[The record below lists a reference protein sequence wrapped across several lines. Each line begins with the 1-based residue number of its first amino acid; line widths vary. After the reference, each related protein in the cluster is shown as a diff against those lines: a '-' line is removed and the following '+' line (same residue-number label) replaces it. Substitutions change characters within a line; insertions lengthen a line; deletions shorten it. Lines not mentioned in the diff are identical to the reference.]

1 MPRTGRPRE
10 FDLDEAVRQAMA
22 LFWEQGY
29 EATSLAQLKTAMGG
43 ISAASFYAAFGS
55 KEALFREVLDQYLRS
70 HGRVTATLF
79 DDALPPR
86 DAIADTLLGSARMQT
101 DTAHPFGCLIVLST
115 TTCSPENRHLQ
126 ALLKEERQRNR
137 AGLRACVERGLA
149 SGELHDDT
157 DAAALAAVFET
168 FLVGLSTQARD
179 GVPFASLE
187 AGVEALMAVWDS
199 NAIRRTL
206 KPSVGVAA
214 PRSSG
219 DEHRGRQSRRVS

>member
-55 KEALFREVLDQYLRS
+55 KEALFREVLDQYLRT

-86 DAIADTLLGSARMQT
+86 DAVANALLESARMQT

-115 TTCSPENRHLQ
+115 TTCSPENKHLQ
-126 ALLKEERQRNR
+126 ALLMEERQRNR
-137 AGLRACVERGLA
+137 AGLRACVERGIA
-149 SGELHDDT
+149 SGELRHDT